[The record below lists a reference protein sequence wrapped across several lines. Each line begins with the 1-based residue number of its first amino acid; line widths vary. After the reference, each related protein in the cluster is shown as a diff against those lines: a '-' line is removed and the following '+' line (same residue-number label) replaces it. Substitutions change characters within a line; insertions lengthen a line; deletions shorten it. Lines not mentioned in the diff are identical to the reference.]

1 MKRIANRP
9 VKLAN
14 LFGSKKKS
22 FEREHAEFVARRR
35 NIKRGMK
42 IALYEVEQLLNARG
56 ETLKLPP
63 WFIPYTIG
71 IAEGGRRDASPADRI
86 DGLMWHS
93 FHQIVDQMALL
104 EARARR

>member
-1 MKRIANRP
+1 MKR
-9 VKLAN
+9 N
-14 LFGSKKKS
+14 LTVMYGKKRKQKT
-22 FEREHAEFVARRR
+22 FEQEHAEFVARRR

-42 IALYEVEQLLNARG
+42 IALYEVEQLLNAQG
-56 ETLKLPP
+56 VTLKLPP

-93 FHQIVDQMALL
+93 FQTTVEHMAAL
-104 EARARR
+104 EARVRRCR